1 MPTPSSHSLR
11 RAGIASFTALTLLAA
26 PVHAAEPARASPE
39 ESARFEKAR
48 DLYTTDQYLPSAE
61 IFEELF
67 ATTNTAVYLYYAG
80 LAREGAGHEAHAI
93 LHWQHALKLGLDPE
107 FKEKAQNRLTQAK
120 TRTTALAATV
130 KPAGLAS
137 TATLE
142 LTSTSGTRKPI
153 TLAFAELPVHLEP
166 GNWTATLT
174 TKHPAFEPMTLPL
187 VISRGSSTLAQEF
200 TPKAIEFPTTIEFAP
215 KDAPLERLV
224 LVLHDTENLVED
236 LRIPATSNP
245 LIVPLRR
252 GSWQYTL
259 QAQGQEPMTGTIPV
273 SANALP
279 FVITLPTGRNDSEAL
294 LPKPTR
300 RKLTLGLGLGA
311 LAPAIAGAT
320 LIGVGMSRQSS
331 AVFSDEQMKL
341 GPGDESMQSEMTS
354 NTEIQYDER
363 KVNTIGIFS
372 GTGALLL
379 GGAVGLSVGAIVAS
393 RPVKRRTWY
402 GLLGSGLILTTGGL
416 IWNIAAYQPRNRDY
430 EDTDNFTVSP
440 SNWRDY
446 RGHLLGSSSL
456 LGIGAGLGLSSVI
469 ALIAARFSSRN
480 KVGRA
485 QLAGTPHQP
494 GFVLRF

>member
-67 ATTNTAVYLYYAG
+67 ATTNTAIYLYYAG

-93 LHWQHALKLGLDPE
+93 VHWQHALKLGLDPE

-174 TKHPAFEPMTLPL
+174 TKHPAFEPVTLPL
-187 VISRGSSTLAQEF
+187 VIARGSSTLAQEF

-236 LRIPATSNP
+236 LRIPVTSNP

-279 FVITLPTGRNDSEAL
+279 FVIPLPTGRNDSEAL

-300 RKLTLGLGLGA
+300 RKLALGLGISA
-311 LAPAIAGAT
+311 LAPAVAGAT
-320 LIGVGMSRQSS
+320 LTGLSFSRLRNAEVSHV
-331 AVFSDEQMKL
+331 A
-341 GPGDESMQSEMTS
+341 SEMPPQMQ
-354 NTEIQYDER
+354 NHPIYYDEYEL
-363 KVNTIGIFS
+363 KKINNFAGSGSLLIGSATGLLI
-372 GTGALLL
+372 GT
-379 GGAVGLSVGAIVAS
+379 IVAA
-393 RPVKRRTWY
+393 RPVKRRAWY
-402 GLLGSGLILTTGGL
+402 GLLGGGFAVASAGFVWNAATYGSRNSEFSDTGDG
-416 IWNIAAYQPRNRDY
+416 R
-430 EDTDNFTVSP
+430 TVLADHWP
-440 SNWRDY
+440 SHRF
-446 RGHLLGSSSL
+446 HLMTSTALLGM
-456 LGIGAGLGLSSVI
+456 GLGLALSSVV
-469 ALIAARFSSRN
+469 ALVTAQASRN
-480 KVGRA
+480 RRMRTHVGTSPLR
-485 QLAGTPHQP
+485 P
-494 GFVLRF
+494 GIVIRF

>member
-1 MPTPSSHSLR
+1 MLTPSSHSLR
-11 RAGIASFTALTLLAA
+11 RAGIASFTALTLLAM

-39 ESARFEKAR
+39 ESARFVKAR

-67 ATTNTAVYLYYAG
+67 AATNTAVYLYYAG

-174 TKHPAFEPMTLPL
+174 TKHPAFEPVTLPL
-187 VISRGSSTLAQEF
+187 VIARGSSTLAQEF

-215 KDAPLERLV
+215 KDAPFERLV

-236 LRIPATSNP
+236 LRIQVTSNP

-252 GSWQYTL
+252 GSWQYAL

-273 SANALP
+273 SANTLP
-279 FVITLPTGRNDSEAL
+279 FVIPLPTGRNDSEAL

-300 RKLTLGLGLGA
+300 RKLALGLGISA
-311 LAPAIAGAT
+311 LAPAVAGAT
-320 LIGVGMSRQSS
+320 FTGIAARDDATYKGSAIPEAPLVRIHNQYFGGTALLGASLGLGGGAMLSALPLKRRGWSIALAGGAILSAGGLAINIGTFFASRGEHFSDGPKCVGCGVVQPAEWKSDRRDLIASSILIG
-331 AVFSDEQMKL
+331 F
-341 GPGDESMQSEMTS
+341 
-354 NTEIQYDER
+354 
-363 KVNTIGIFS
+363 
-372 GTGALLL
+372 
-379 GGAVGLSVGAIVAS
+379 
-393 RPVKRRTWY
+393 
-402 GLLGSGLILTTGGL
+402 
-416 IWNIAAYQPRNRDY
+416 
-430 EDTDNFTVSP
+430 
-440 SNWRDY
+440 
-446 RGHLLGSSSL
+446 
-456 LGIGAGLGLSSVI
+456 GAGILVSAASN
-469 ALIAARFSSRN
+469 LIAARHRRP
-480 KVGRA
+480 V
-485 QLAGTPHQP
+485 LVQP
-494 GFVLRF
+494 SASGISLNF

>member
-93 LHWQHALKLGLDPE
+93 LHWQHALKLGLDPD

-174 TKHPAFEPMTLPL
+174 TKHPAFEPVTLPL
-187 VISRGSSTLAQEF
+187 VIARGSSTLAQEF

-215 KDAPLERLV
+215 KDTPLAAKLV
-224 LVLHDTENLVED
+224 LVLHDTEDLVED
-236 LRIPATSNP
+236 VRIPVTSNP

-259 QAQGQEPMTGTIPV
+259 EAQGQEPMTGTLTV
-273 SANALP
+273 TANALP
-279 FVITLPTGRNDSEAL
+279 FVIPLPTGRNDSEAL

-300 RKLTLGLGLGA
+300 RKLALGLGIGA
-311 LAPAIAGAT
+311 LAPAVAGAT
-320 LIGVGMSRQSS
+320 LTGI
-331 AVFSDEQMKL
+331 AVKAD
-341 GPGDESMQSEMTS
+341 PGRSTTS
-354 NTEIQYDER
+354 LLENNLRRPND
-363 KVNTIGIFS
+363 FH
-372 GTGALLL
+372 LL
-379 GGAVGLSVGAIVAS
+379 GMTFIGSSVGLWIGAIVARS
-393 RPVKRRTWY
+393 NTRRRGWHAT
-402 GLLGSGLILTTGGL
+402 LGSGLALLAIGVAWNTATYASRRHPDFQDDDDILTASEWSYHKTHVLPSAIAIGL
-416 IWNIAAYQPRNRDY
+416 
-430 EDTDNFTVSP
+430 
-440 SNWRDY
+440 
-446 RGHLLGSSSL
+446 
-456 LGIGAGLGLSSVI
+456 GAGLILSATA
-469 ALIAARFSSRN
+469 ALIAAKNQRRA
-480 KVGRA
+480 GRTSFHIA
-485 QLAGTPHQP
+485 PTGLS
-494 GFVLRF
+494 LRF